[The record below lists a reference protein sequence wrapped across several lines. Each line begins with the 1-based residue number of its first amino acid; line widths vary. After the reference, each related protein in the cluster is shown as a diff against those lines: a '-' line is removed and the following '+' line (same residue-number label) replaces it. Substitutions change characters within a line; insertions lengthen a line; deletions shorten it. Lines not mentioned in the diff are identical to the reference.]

1 MGKIRDI
8 AKVSFATVGSRVLG
22 LVRDAATGAY
32 IGVSAVSSAYIFA
45 FTLPNLFR
53 RLLGEG
59 AMSSALVPIFTQSL
73 KEGGQENAFAF
84 LNKVI
89 TRAGLLLL
97 AITIFG
103 MAAAACAAPFLSGTE
118 RFYLSAQYSVVLA
131 PYVLLICLAAVFSSA
146 LNVLGSFGAPSV
158 GPILLNISIICGLL
172 VGVRVFGADNAVAL
186 GYSMCF
192 AWIAGGAMQLA
203 VPMYWLFRKGWRFR
217 FDLKPCPE
225 MGELYALFIP
235 ALIGAAVIQVN
246 IFVSKILA
254 QFLNDSAITT
264 LYYSSRILEF
274 PLGVFAVA
282 IATVYFPRLALKRS
296 AGDEEGYKREYS
308 NGFVISMCI
317 SVPAMV
323 GLIILGREILTLLF
337 EWGMFKSSDISLTL
351 PVLLVSL
358 AGLPFFTLAT
368 FATRG
373 FHSAKDTKTP
383 VKISYYSIGANLLLS
398 AILMFPFGAP
408 GLAAANVI
416 AAVLQAV
423 MLNFS
428 LKKKFG
434 SFGHGAEIVKIVA
447 ASAAMGVLVLL
458 GKEFASL
465 LVEGKSLALVSCAAI
480 IPAGVAFY
488 FAALKFLK
496 FKQLDE
502 IQNILLKR
510 RRQ

>member
-1 MGKIRDI
+1 
-8 AKVSFATVGSRVLG
+8 
-22 LVRDAATGAY
+22 
-32 IGVSAVSSAYIFA
+32 
-45 FTLPNLFR
+45 
-53 RLLGEG
+53 
-59 AMSSALVPIFTQSL
+59 
-73 KEGGQENAFAF
+73 
-84 LNKVI
+84 
-89 TRAGLLLL
+89 
-97 AITIFG
+97 
-103 MAAAACAAPFLSGTE
+103 
-118 RFYLSAQYSVVLA
+118 
-131 PYVLLICLAAVFSSA
+131 
-146 LNVLGSFGAPSV
+146 
-158 GPILLNISIICGLL
+158 
-172 VGVRVFGADNAVAL
+172 
-186 GYSMCF
+186 
-192 AWIAGGAMQLA
+192 
-203 VPMYWLFRKGWRFR
+203 
-217 FDLKPCPE
+217 
-225 MGELYALFIP
+225 
-235 ALIGAAVIQVN
+235 
-246 IFVSKILA
+246 
-254 QFLNDSAITT
+254 
-264 LYYSSRILEF
+264 
-274 PLGVFAVA
+274 
-282 IATVYFPRLALKRS
+282 
-296 AGDEEGYKREYS
+296 
-308 NGFVISMCI
+308 
-317 SVPAMV
+317 MV

-398 AILMFPFGAP
+398 AVLMFPFGAP